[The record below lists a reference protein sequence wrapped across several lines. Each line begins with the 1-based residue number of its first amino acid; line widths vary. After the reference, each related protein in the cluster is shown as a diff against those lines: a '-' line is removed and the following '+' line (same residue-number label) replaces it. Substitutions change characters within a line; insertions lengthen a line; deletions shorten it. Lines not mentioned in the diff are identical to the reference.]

1 MFEIPSQF
9 QKTHYNAHILPKEG
23 KPLDL
28 SVGANC
34 QVYAYAVLT
43 HFGKHPPLLRS
54 SQLWT
59 DQCQTIPV
67 TILQPL
73 DLMLY
78 NKTAAAYG
86 AHVGVHIGN
95 DQVLYLSLDLGLPTI
110 QTHQRLLSQK
120 KYAHF
125 IGAKRVLL

>member
-73 DLMLY
+73 ALIWVY
-78 NKTAAAYG
+78 PQYKPIN
-86 AHVGVHIGN
+86 VC
-95 DQVLYLSLDLGLPTI
+95 SLRKNMPILLG
-110 QTHQRLLSQK
+110 QNACFYS
-120 KYAHF
+120 
-125 IGAKRVLL
+125 